1 MIPDANDT
9 RGLLTEGPEKSREE
23 ELRSWLTAIVQSSN
37 DAIIGKTLEG
47 TITSWNPAAERLYGY
62 TAAEAVGQPISLL
75 VPPDLPDEVP
85 ALLARVKRGEV
96 VAGYRTK
103 KRAKDGRLIDVSL
116 TMSPIQ
122 GPGGDLIGAS
132 TLTRDETERKRND
145 QALRRNN
152 TLVELLRGAAT
163 ASNEASSFGE
173 AMRTCLAL
181 MRDQLGIPLGR
192 VYLVSENAEEAVST
206 DICYATDP
214 ERFGAFVRAT
224 DSTRF
229 AAGVGLPGTV
239 LARGEPVWV
248 EDVREDPG
256 FLRAEAARR
265 CGVAAGFA
273 VPVLVR
279 REVVAVLECFMT
291 EVAEPDRWLLGLLRQ
306 VGPSSAA
313 SSSASGPN
321 ASTTGSTG
329 SSRCATS
336 S

>member
-122 GPGGDLIGAS
+122 GPGGDLIGAPLS
-132 TLTRDETERKRND
+132 PAT
-145 QALRRNN
+145 RRN
-152 TLVELLRGAAT
+152 
-163 ASNEASSFGE
+163 AS
-173 AMRTCLAL
+173 
-181 MRDQLGIPLGR
+181 
-192 VYLVSENAEEAVST
+192 
-206 DICYATDP
+206 
-214 ERFGAFVRAT
+214 
-224 DSTRF
+224 
-229 AAGVGLPGTV
+229 GTT
-239 LARGEPVWV
+239 
-248 EDVREDPG
+248 
-256 FLRAEAARR
+256 RR
-265 CGVAAGFA
+265 CGGTTPWSSCSVG
-273 VPVLVR
+273 R
-279 REVVAVLECFMT
+279 RRLPT
-291 EVAEPDRWLLGLLRQ
+291 RRR
-306 VGPSSAA
+306 
-313 SSSASGPN
+313 ASGR
-321 ASTTGSTG
+321 
-329 SSRCATS
+329 RCVPAWRL
-336 S
+336 